1 MPIVK
6 IEELIKPVT
15 PSIEKNEFDWKEMIM
30 NEIRDYNIHVRKLN
44 EKTRMNNDKK
54 INYEKI

>member
-6 IEELIKPVT
+6 IEELIKPLA
-15 PSIEKNEFDWKEMIM
+15 PSIEKNEFDWKDMIM
-30 NEIRDYNIHVRKLN
+30 TEIRDYNIHVRKLN

>member
-6 IEELIKPVT
+6 IEELIRPLA

-30 NEIRDYNIHVRKLN
+30 TEIRDYNIHVKKLN
-44 EKTRMNNDKK
+44 EKTRRKNNEK